1 MTLYESMQDLVG
13 ETPLIHLRNM
23 GFPGRVNVYAKL
35 ELWNP
40 SGSVKDRTAECMI
53 RDACSKELLKD
64 GGTIVEATAGNM
76 GMGIAFNALNRGF
89 RVVFV
94 VPSKFSAE
102 KLTLMRA
109 LGAEI
114 VVTPHEDGML
124 GAERRAEELLEEIPG
139 SVSLRQFR
147 NASNPAAHFESTG
160 PEIFR
165 DLGGKVD
172 YAVMGAGSGGTFTG
186 IVGYLKGMDPHVEG
200 VLADPV
206 GSLIGGGEKHEYRI
220 EGIGNDFIADT
231 MDMTLVDRV
240 IKVTDDEA
248 VDECRRL
255 ASHEG
260 IFAGSSSGAALAAV
274 RKLSETVE
282 GNIVT
287 VLPDRGDRYFSEHL
301 YERGWGAWGHWQGR
315 RRRRGARL
323 YNMTLWPRP

>member
-1 MTLYESMQDLVG
+1 MTLYESMQDLIG
-13 ETPLIHLRNM
+13 ETPLVHLRNM
-23 GFPGRVNVYAKL
+23 GFPKKVDVYAKL

-40 SGSVKDRTAECMI
+40 GGSVKDRTAEYMI
-53 RDACSKELLKD
+53 RDAYSKGVLKD

-76 GMGIAFNALNRGF
+76 GIGIAFAALNKGF
-89 RVVFV
+89 HVIFV
-94 VPSKFSAE
+94 VPSKFSSE

-109 LGAEI
+109 LGAETI
-114 VVTPHEDGML
+114 ITPHEDGML
-124 GAERRAEELLEEIPG
+124 GAERKAEELLKEIPG

-147 NASNPAAHFESTG
+147 NQANPKAHFESTG
-160 PEIFR
+160 PEIYR
-165 DLGGKVD
+165 DLNGKID

-186 IVGYLKGMDPHVEG
+186 IVGYLKNMNPKVQG

-206 GSLIGGGEKHEYRI
+206 GSLIGGGEKHEYKI

-231 MDMTLVDRV
+231 MDMSLVDRV

-248 VDECRRL
+248 IAESRRL

-274 RKLSETVE
+274 RKLAEDAE

-301 YERGWGAWGHWQGR
+301 YE
-315 RRRRGARL
+315 
-323 YNMTLWPRP
+323 